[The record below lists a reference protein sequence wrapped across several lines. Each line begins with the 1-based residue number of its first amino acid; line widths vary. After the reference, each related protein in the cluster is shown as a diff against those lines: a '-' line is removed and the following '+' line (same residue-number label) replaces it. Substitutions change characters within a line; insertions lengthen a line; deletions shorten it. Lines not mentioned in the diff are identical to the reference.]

1 MYGSVFFLYSHR
13 SVQTLPHSILEH
25 FKSKHKPHAP
35 ELPRPHPN
43 PLSPRQPLT
52 YIVSIDLSILDIA
65 YK

>member
-1 MYGSVFFLYSHR
+1 M
-13 SVQTLPHSILEH
+13 LPHSILEH
-25 FKSKHKPHAP
+25 FKSKHKPHAH

-43 PLSPRQPLT
+43 PLSPRQPLI